1 MPIYEYGCRA
11 CGKEFERYVASSSTA
26 VACPHCESAE
36 VLRRLSV
43 VGVKTTSAL
52 SSSAGSAGGCCGGGC
67 GCH

>member
-26 VACPHCESAE
+26 VVCPHCESAK

-43 VGVKTTSAL
+43 VGVKTTGGL
-52 SSSAGSAGGCCGGGC
+52 SSAAGSAGGCGGGC